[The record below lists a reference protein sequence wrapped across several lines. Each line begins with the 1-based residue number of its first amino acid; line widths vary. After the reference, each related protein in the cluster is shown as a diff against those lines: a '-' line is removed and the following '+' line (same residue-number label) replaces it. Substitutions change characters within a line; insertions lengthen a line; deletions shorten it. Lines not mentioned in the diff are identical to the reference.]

1 MRAPRRR
8 PTGRTR
14 VLGSPSARTGGAALL
29 AAAALLAGACSSSNG
44 SGATGGPAV
53 EQGPPGSTADTSAS
67 RSTLAGVRVTLDPVG
82 SVTGAATAL
91 APRPGTSDLFVT
103 EQVGRVRRLAAGADG
118 RFTTASDAV
127 LDITDEVA
135 SGGERGLLGLAFTPD
150 GTKLD
155 VYYTAKDGA
164 ITVDEVTLDGDRAA
178 NGTRRN
184 LLRIEHP
191 RPNHNGGQ
199 LTYGPDGFLYIG
211 TGDGGGGGDPDRNGQ
226 NPTTLLGKVLRIDPS
241 APSGGKPYGIPPG
254 NPFADG
260 TGGAPEV
267 WAYGLRNPWRFSF
280 DRSTG
285 DLWIGDVG
293 QDAIEEID
301 YAPNGPKG
309 AGPGNNYGWNL
320 MEGTSSFRD
329 GTAPSN
335 HVPPIYEYTHDDGG
349 CSVIGGYVDRSG
361 QATLAGVYLFADIC
375 IGRINGLLQRDGKAV
390 DVRHLG
396 ASTSPNLLSSFGQGN
411 DGTLY
416 VVQLDGKIAKVT
428 AA

>member
-1 MRAPRRR
+1 MRASRRR
-8 PTGRTR
+8 PTDRAR
-14 VLGSPSARTGGAALL
+14 VLDPSRARPGAAALL
-29 AAAALLAGACSSSNG
+29 AAGALLVGACSSSNG
-44 SGATGGPAV
+44 SGASGGPPI
-53 EQGPPGSTADTSAS
+53 EQGPPASSVDTSPSRAS
-67 RSTLAGVRVTLDPVG
+67 LAGVRVTLEPVG
-82 SVTGAATAL
+82 AVTGAATAL
-91 APRPGTSDLFVT
+91 APRPGTDDLYVT
-103 EQVGRVRRLAAGADG
+103 EQVGRVRRLVASGG
-118 RFTTASDAV
+118 TFTTAPDAV

-135 SGGERGLLGLAFTPD
+135 AGGERGLLGLAFTPD

-178 NGTRRN
+178 NGSRRN
-184 LLRIEHP
+184 LLRLEHP

-199 LTYGPDGFLYIG
+199 LAYGPDGFLYVG

-226 NPTTLLGKVLRIDPS
+226 NPATLLGKVLRIDP
-241 APSGGKPYGIPPG
+241 ATPTGGKPYGIPPG

-260 TGGAPEV
+260 VGGAPEV

-280 DRSTG
+280 DRSNG

-301 YAPNGPKG
+301 FAPNGPKG

-320 MEGTSSFRD
+320 MEGTSSFRS
-329 GTAPSN
+329 GTAPSG
-335 HVPPIYEYTHDDGG
+335 HVPPIYEYSHDDGG

-361 QATLAGVYLFADIC
+361 QAALEGVYLFADIC

-416 VVQLDGKIAKVT
+416 VVQLDGKVARIA

>member
-1 MRAPRRR
+1 MRAPRRH
-8 PTGRTR
+8 PTGR
-14 VLGSPSARTGGAALL
+14 ARRRQTSRSRAG
-29 AAAALLAGACSSSNG
+29 AAALVAAGALVVGACTSSSG
-44 SGATGGPAV
+44 SGATGGPAR
-53 EQGPPGSTADTSAS
+53 EQGPPGSTADTSAT
-67 RSTLAGVRVTLDPVG
+67 RSSLAGVRVTLQPVG

-91 APRPGTSDLFVT
+91 APRPGTNDLYVT
-103 EQVGRVRRLAAGADG
+103 EQVGRIRRLVAGNG
-118 RFTTASDAV
+118 TFTTAPDAV

-135 SGGERGLLGLAFTPD
+135 AGGERGLLGLAFTPD

-184 LLRIEHP
+184 LLRIEHE

-199 LTYGPDGFLYIG
+199 LTYGPDGFLYVG
-211 TGDGGGGGDPDRNGQ
+211 TGDGGGAGDPDRNGQ
-226 NPTTLLGKVLRIDPS
+226 NPAALLGKLLRIDP
-241 APSGGKPYGIPPG
+241 ANPSGGKPYGIPAG

-260 TGGAPEV
+260 IGGAPEV

-280 DRSTG
+280 DRSNG

-301 YAPNGPKG
+301 FAPNGPKG
-309 AGPGNNYGWNL
+309 AGPGNNYGWSL
-320 MEGTSSFRD
+320 MEGTSSFRG
-329 GTAPSN
+329 GTAPSG

-361 QATLAGVYLFADIC
+361 QAALAGVYLFADIC

-396 ASTSPNLLSSFGQGN
+396 ASTAPNLLSSFGQGN

-416 VVQLDGKIAKVT
+416 VVQLDGTIAKVV